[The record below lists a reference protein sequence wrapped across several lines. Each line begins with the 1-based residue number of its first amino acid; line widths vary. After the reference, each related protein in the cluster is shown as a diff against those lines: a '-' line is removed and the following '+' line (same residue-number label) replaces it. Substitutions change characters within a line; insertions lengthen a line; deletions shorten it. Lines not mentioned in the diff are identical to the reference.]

1 MPQTSQKLEPGKFIV
16 HQMII
21 LSVQNI
27 DIRHHYEEINIYEDL
42 FTSTYHG
49 TIVVSDAVNLISGSN
64 ALPILG
70 HEDLLIRL
78 EIPNVNLSQK
88 NINNPDF
95 EEEESIDVQNRFI
108 NLAAKITNI
117 ESRKLFNEGT
127 QQYII
132 HFIQEEL
139 IMDQKTRI
147 SKSYMNMTYKNM
159 INLIL
164 NELSPDNNRKI
175 LEDTRY
181 TYNFISPNWHPLKA
195 VNWLTQRSIPTRYSG
210 SSFFFYTT
218 IYNKDINLRN
228 GEETNY
234 FFLRSLEDMLVDDI
248 QRRIFFIPANIRS
261 EVKPTYDA
269 KDFSN
274 ITTYEVISS
283 FDILDNLN
291 GGFYA
296 NKLIT
301 HDIINKKYNVT
312 TFNYEDSFPLY
323 KHLHKGKQLGI
334 KLDYFN
340 RRLSDYPDANIKM
353 YSKDNALS
361 ENHIEKVT
369 HSKLS
374 QLMSIHNFRIRFI
387 LPGDGRTSVGDK
399 VKFIFPS
406 PEEKPGEKDRF
417 YTGKYLVTSIRH
429 VFRSEKYEVAIEC
442 AKETY
447 KTDVNEFTP
456 VALKKDN

>member
-1 MPQTSQKLEPGKFIV
+1 MSQETKKLEPGKFIV

-49 TIVVSDAVNLISGSN
+49 TIAVSDAVNLISGTN

-70 HEDLLIRL
+70 HEDILISL

-88 NINNPDF
+88 IDGYS
-95 EEEESIDVQNRFI
+95 EEGEENLSIGNRLL
-108 NLAAKITNI
+108 NLKAKITNI

-139 IMDQKTRI
+139 VMDQKTRI

-159 INLIL
+159 INTIL
-164 NELSPDNNRKI
+164 KELSPTNDRKI

-181 TYNFISPNWHPLKA
+181 TYNFISPNWNPLKA

-218 IYNKDINLRN
+218 IYNKDINPPN

-261 EVKPTYDA
+261 NIKNTYDA

-387 LPGDGRTSVGDK
+387 LPGDGRLSVGDK

-406 PEEKPGEKDRF
+406 PEPKTTEPTKDQF

-447 KTDVNEFTP
+447 KTDVNEFVP
-456 VALKKDN
+456 VALQG